1 MSKHPCRRAPFAQAL
16 AILIV
21 CAWPISAQATLI
33 VNPPR
38 PITHKVDVQLIQ
50 TLLTDGSQ
58 SATVFGSATE
68 RASIEAGIDMIW
80 AQAGIDINFLPSITT
95 YANTFAYQGIMPPD
109 QERPIDDLSMIASNA
124 RIAGKTNPDS
134 RVINMFFVEIS
145 PGFKLLSPNYVA
157 GVGYIGSNGIAAFI
171 GSSKLSTQSGHDVIA
186 GVIAHEIGHNLGLD
200 HTTSKIAN
208 LMSPG
213 GTSDQISQ
221 QQINDVFQIGTFF
234 LQEVAPLGD
243 FTGDGIVNGA
253 DLNLWQGAFGI
264 NANGD
269 ADGDGDSDG
278 VDFLAWQKY
287 FSGSTGIVVTNQEV
301 PEPTTIVMVFG
312 IFGVLF
318 SRRRLGRTSTD

>member
-1 MSKHPCRRAPFAQAL
+1 MSKHRCRCAPSAQAL
-16 AILIV
+16 AILIG
-21 CAWPISAQATLI
+21 CAWSISAQATLI

-58 SATVFGSATE
+58 SATAFGSPTE

-80 AQAGIDINFLPSITT
+80 AQAGIDIHFLPSITT
-95 YANTFAYQGIMPPD
+95 YANTFAFQGITPPD
-109 QERPIDDLSMIASNA
+109 QVRPINDLSMIASNA
-124 RIAGKTNPDS
+124 SIARKTNPDL

-145 PGFKLLSPNYVA
+145 PGFKLLSPNFIA

-171 GSSKLSTQSGHDVIA
+171 GSSKLSTQSGQDLIA
-186 GVIAHEIGHNLGLD
+186 GVIAHEIGHNLGLS
-200 HTTSKIAN
+200 HTTAKIAN

-221 QQINDVFQIGTFF
+221 QQIDDVFQIGTFF

-253 DLNLWQGAFGI
+253 DLNLWQDAFGI
-264 NANGD
+264 SANGD

-278 VDFLAWQKY
+278 VDFLTWQRY
-287 FSGSTGIVVTNQEV
+287 FSGSAGIGATSQIV
-301 PEPTTIVMVFG
+301 PEPTTIVMVLA
-312 IFGVLF
+312 ICGVLPG
-318 SRRRLGRTSTD
+318 RRRLGRTSTD